1 MNDRYEIEKNLYSR
15 YPQLEIIRK
24 DIQKAYQILE
34 RCYKNQGK
42 VLICGNG
49 GSAADADHIVGE
61 LMKGFYHKR
70 PLTKEQKLKFQETQS
85 EWEYLTDNLQQAL
98 PAISLCGHTALITA
112 FGNDVDTDMVFAQQV
127 YGYGKQ
133 EDVLL
138 ALSTSGNSKNVV
150 NAVKVANTL
159 GMESI
164 GITGENGGA
173 MKQLCSLCICT
184 PAEITAQVQEFT
196 LPVYH
201 TLCAMLEKKFFI
213 EKEEIRCS
221 E

>member
-1 MNDRYEIEKNLYSR
+1 MVNDLYQIEESLYQR
-15 YPQLEIIRK
+15 YPGLRGISR
-24 DIQKAYQILE
+24 DIQKAYEILE
-34 RCYKNQGK
+34 NCYRNQGK
-42 VLICGNG
+42 ALICGNG

-61 LMKGFYHKR
+61 LMKGFYYNR

-85 EWEYLTDNLQQAL
+85 DWEHLTGNLQQAL

-112 FGNDVDTDMVFAQQV
+112 FANDVDAGMVFAQQV

-150 NAVKVANTL
+150 NAVKVAKTL

-164 GITGENGGA
+164 GITGRNGGA
-173 MKQLCSLCICT
+173 MKELCSLCICV

-196 LPVYH
+196 LPIYH
-201 TLCAMLEKKFFI
+201 TLCAMLENTFFVT
-213 EKEEIRCS
+213 KENGF
-221 E
+221 